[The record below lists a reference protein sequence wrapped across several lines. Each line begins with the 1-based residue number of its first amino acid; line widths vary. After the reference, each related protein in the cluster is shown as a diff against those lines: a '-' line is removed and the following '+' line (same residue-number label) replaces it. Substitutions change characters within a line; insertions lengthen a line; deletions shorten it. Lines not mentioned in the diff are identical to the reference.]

1 MADYIL
7 GLGRRKRAIAKV
19 FLKKN
24 GTGKFIV
31 NDCDIEKYFSRG
43 LYITTAKQPLTLTNN
58 TTGYDVMANVN
69 GGGHTGQSQAIRLGL
84 ARALVKADEANKKT
98 LKVEGFL
105 TRDSREVERKKYGQA
120 KARKRYQFSKR

>member
-1 MADYIL
+1 MTDYIL
-7 GLGRRKRAIAKV
+7 GLGRRKRSIAKV
-19 FLKKN
+19 FLKK

-31 NDCDIEKYFSRG
+31 NDCDIENYFSRH
-43 LYITTAKQPLTLTNN
+43 LYVSTAKQPLEITNN
-58 TTGYDVMANVN
+58 LTGYDVMANVN

-84 ARALVKADEANKKT
+84 SRALVKADENMKKA
-98 LKVEGFL
+98 LKSEGFL